1 MKFTLYNAQQA
12 HKVLSEVWT
21 QIKAELMAGHKITLS
36 VAKQTR
42 SSDQNAMFHSII
54 GQIAKQAQHAGAR
67 WDLESWKR
75 FLVDQWAKETGRS
88 SGRVAPSLDG
98 ERVVQLGMQTR
109 HFNKSEASEFTEWL
123 LAWCAENGINT
134 THDQNDEFMM

>member
-1 MKFTLYNAQQA
+1 MNFTLFNAQQG
-12 HKVLSEVWT
+12 HKVLTDAWT
-21 QIKAELMAGHKITLS
+21 QIKAELMAGHKISLTFKRQS
-36 VAKQTR
+36 R
-42 SSDQNAMFHSII
+42 SDQQNKLFHAII
-54 GQIAKQAQHAGAR
+54 ADIAKQAEHAGAR

-109 HFNKSEASEFTEWL
+109 HFNKAEASEFTEWL
-123 LAWCAENGINT
+123 FAWCSENGINT
-134 THDQNDEFMM
+134 TQHLIDE

>member
-1 MKFTLYNAQQA
+1 MNFTLFNPQQA
-12 HKVLSEVWT
+12 HKVLSEAWT
-21 QIKAELMAGHKITLS
+21 QIKADLMAGHKITLT
-36 VAKQTR
+36 VKRQTR
-42 SSDQNAMFHSII
+42 SVDQNAMFHSLI

-67 WDLESWKR
+67 WDIESWKR

-109 HFNKSEASEFTEWL
+109 HFTKSEASEFTEWL

-134 THDQNDEFMM
+134 THPLDD